1 MILDALTLF
10 ANNLAYNGT
19 PVVVDLETVK
29 AGPGNPLTV
38 FVTGS
43 PDLTGATGIVIT
55 DGATSAAATNALIAH
70 TATLA
75 GKTLQF
81 ELPSDVGQYVK
92 VALQG
97 SPTKGTW
104 SAGIVL
110 PGIQTNV

>member
-10 ANNLAYNGT
+10 ADNLDYDGT
-19 PVVVDLETVK
+19 PAVVDLETVK

-55 DGATSAAATNALIAH
+55 DGATDAASDNLITH

-81 ELPSDVGQYVK
+81 ELPSDVGRYVK
-92 VALQG
+92 VALAG
-97 SPTKGTW
+97 TPSDGTW

>member
-10 ANNLAYNGT
+10 ADNLDYDGT
-19 PVVVDLETVK
+19 PAVVDLETVK

-55 DGATSAAATNALIAH
+55 DGATSAASDNLITH

-81 ELPSDVGQYVK
+81 ELPSDVGRYVK
-92 VALQG
+92 VALAG
-97 SPTKGTW
+97 TPSDGTW
-104 SAGIVL
+104 SAGVVL

>member
-10 ANNLAYNGT
+10 ADNLAYNGT
-19 PVVVDLETVK
+19 PAVVDLETVK
-29 AGPGNPLTV
+29 AGPGNPLTI

-43 PDLTGATGIVIT
+43 PDLAGATGIAIT
-55 DGATSAAATNALIAH
+55 DGATDAAADSLITH

-81 ELPSDVGQYVK
+81 ELPSDVGRYVT
-92 VALQG
+92 VALAG
-97 SPTKGTW
+97 TPSKGTW

>member
-10 ANNLAYNGT
+10 ADNLAYNGT

-43 PDLTGATGIVIT
+43 PDLKGATGIVIT
-55 DGATSAAATNALIAH
+55 DGATNAASDSLITH

-81 ELPSDVGQYVK
+81 ELPSDVGRYVK
-92 VALQG
+92 VALAG
-97 SPTKGTW
+97 TPTKGTW

>member
-10 ANNLAYNGT
+10 ADKLAYNGT
-19 PVVVDLETVK
+19 PVVVDLKTAK
-29 AGPGNPLTV
+29 AGPGNPLTI

-43 PDLTGATGIVIT
+43 PDLAGATGIVIT
-55 DGATSAAATNALIAH
+55 DGATNAAANALIAH

-81 ELPSDVGQYVK
+81 ELPSDVGRYVK

-97 SPTKGTW
+97 SPSAGTW

>member
-10 ANNLAYNGT
+10 ADNRAFNGT

-55 DGATSAAATNALIAH
+55 DGATNAAANALIAH

-81 ELPSDVGQYVK
+81 ELPSDVGRYVK

>member
-10 ANNLAYNGT
+10 ADNLDYDGT
-19 PVVVDLETVK
+19 PAVVDLETVK

-55 DGATSAAATNALIAH
+55 DGATSAASDNFITH

-81 ELPSDVGQYVK
+81 ELPSDVGRYVK
-92 VALQG
+92 VALAG
-97 SPTKGTW
+97 TPSDGTW

>member
-10 ANNLAYNGT
+10 ADNLAYNGT
-19 PVVVDLETVK
+19 PVAVDLETAK
-29 AGPGNPLTV
+29 AGPGNPITV

-43 PDLTGATGIVIT
+43 PDLAGATGIRIT
-55 DGATSAAATNALIAH
+55 EGATDAAAGSLITH
-70 TATLA
+70 TADLA

-81 ELPSDVGQYVK
+81 GLPLDVGRYVK
-92 VALQG
+92 VALLG
-97 SPTKGTW
+97 SPSKGTW

>member
-10 ANNLAYNGT
+10 ADNLAYNGT
-19 PVVVDLETVK
+19 PVVVDLETVN

-43 PDLTGATGIVIT
+43 PDLAGATGIAIT
-55 DGATSAAATNALIAH
+55 DGATNAAADALITH

-81 ELPSDVGQYVK
+81 ELPSDVGRYVK

-97 SPTKGTW
+97 TPSAGTW
-104 SAGIVL
+104 TAGIVL